1 MATGDKE
8 QQSAAIPQHKRL
20 AQGATD
26 GKSIPQP
33 EIPSGKG
40 VEKKNA

>member
-1 MATGDKE
+1 MSDESQK
-8 QQSAAIPQHKRL
+8 SAAVPQHKRL

-33 EIPSGKG
+33 EIPAGKG
-40 VEKKNA
+40 VDKKNA

>member
-1 MATGDKE
+1 MSDTEK
-8 QQSAAIPQHKRL
+8 QQQGAAVRQHFRL

-33 EIPSGKG
+33 ELPSGKG
-40 VEKKNA
+40 VDKKNA

>member
-1 MATGDKE
+1 MSDQSNAEK
-8 QQSAAIPQHKRL
+8 SAAVPQHHRL

-33 EIPSGKG
+33 ELPSGKG
-40 VEKKNA
+40 VDKKNA

>member
-1 MATGDKE
+1 MANEDQQ
-8 QQSAAIPQHKRL
+8 QQSAAVPQHKRL

-33 EIPSGKG
+33 ELPSGKG
-40 VEKKNA
+40 VDKKNA